1 MTPRTE
7 VIQIRVSPDEKKQIE
22 RRAKKEKA
30 SVSELIRAALTT
42 PESDPVPA
50 SSEPS
55 AAVKPDPL
63 AEAFADGVIAPRQPG
78 EPAADLAWRREA
90 RARELARTMPLVNAR
105 QLAAREIPE

>member
-30 SVSELIRAALTT
+30 SVSELIRKALTT
-42 PESDPVPA
+42 PQMVPVPIPV
-50 SSEPS
+50 EELS
-55 AAVKPDPL
+55 AAVKAQPADSTRSVASGTPPLVEPL
-63 AEAFADGVIAPRQPG
+63 AD
-78 EPAADLAWRREA
+78 RREA

>member
-1 MTPRTE
+1 MTARTE

-30 SVSELIRAALTT
+30 SVSELIRKALTT
-42 PESDPVPA
+42 PQMVPVPIPV
-50 SSEPS
+50 EELS
-55 AAVKPDPL
+55 AAVKAQPGLTVAQVEEFREEQRADNL
-63 AEAFADGVIAPRQPG
+63 AE
-78 EPAADLAWRREA
+78 RREA